1 MAEDSIFTKII
12 KGDIP
17 CQKIYED
24 ESTIAFLDI
33 HPVQPG
39 HTLVVPKKQVE
50 FVWDMEPADYQ
61 ALMAAVQKIGAQLR
75 AKTGSKYVGTR
86 IESTDVP
93 HAHVHVIPFNTPE
106 EFHRHPDMT
115 LPPDNDALDAMAA
128 ELKVQ

>member
-1 MAEDSIFTKII
+1 MIEDSIFTKII
-12 KGDIP
+12 KGEIP

-24 ESTIAFLDI
+24 ENTIAFLDI

-39 HTLVVPKKQVE
+39 HALVVPKKQIE

-61 ALMAAVQKIGAQLR
+61 ALMGTVQKIGAHLR
-75 AKTGSKYVGTR
+75 AKMGTKFVGTR
-86 IESTDVP
+86 VEGTDVP

-115 LPPDNDALDAMAA
+115 LPPDNAALNALA
-128 ELKVQ
+128 EKLKVQ